1 MWVSIWFWAA
11 VAASVIG
18 GVVLREKLRQS
29 QACLEIGK
37 RIASE
42 EFLASNPKGFQ
53 DSLSDPRH
61 NLPFFLAVLLIIVA
75 PIIGYQEIGLSALWF
90 LLLSLICGMIY
101 KGVTANLGV
110 QTYYLPHIY
119 ADLSKREQKYLDQ
132 QDRVRADAAGAIKRL
147 LEETYPELGSL

>member
-1 MWVSIWFWAA
+1 MWLSIWFWAA
-11 VAASVIG
+11 VATSVIG
-18 GVVLREKLRQS
+18 GVILREKLRQS
-29 QACLEIGK
+29 RACLEIGK

-61 NLPFFLAVLLIIVA
+61 NLPFFLAVLLVIVA
-75 PIIGYQEIGLSALWF
+75 PIIGYQEIGFSALWF
-90 LLLSLICGMIY
+90 ILLSWICGMIY
-101 KGVTANLGV
+101 KGVTAKLGV

-119 ADLSKREQKYLDQ
+119 ADLSKREQKYLDL
-132 QDRVRADAAGAIKRL
+132 QDSVRANAAGEVKRL